1 MTVVITQPTYLPWL
15 GYFEQIAA
23 ADDFV
28 FLDTVQFTKQSWQC
42 RNRLKGSNG
51 APIWLT
57 VPIASHSLDTPIHA
71 IRIAPTPPQWRR
83 KHLRTV
89 EQCLRNA
96 PHFDRFFPAI
106 AHWLESGHDSLA
118 DLNIA
123 GIRLFAAVFGLRPRF
138 HRASQLGCRGRRSEL
153 LVDICTRLGASRYY
167 ASRGSQ
173 VYLEEDRRLF
183 DAAGISIRYQ
193 DWEHPV
199 YPQQGAGFVSHLSVL
214 DALMNAGPEAAR
226 RYLLGSGAE
235 GGTDAEAASRRLP
248 SEPRPRHPEALGEL
262 V

>member
-1 MTVVITQPTYLPWL
+1 MTVVITQPTYLPWF

-42 RNRLKGSNG
+42 RNRLKGADG

-57 VPIASHSLDTPIHA
+57 VPIASHPLDTPIHA

-83 KHLRTV
+83 KHLRTI

-96 PHFDRFFPAI
+96 PYFDRFFPAVS
-106 AHWLESGHDSLA
+106 HWLESGQDGLA
-118 DLNIA
+118 DLNIS
-123 GIRLFAAVFGLRPRF
+123 GIRMFAALLGLRPRF

-153 LVDICTRLGASRYY
+153 LVDICTKLGSDRYY
-167 ASRGSQ
+167 AGLGSQ
-173 VYLEEDRRLF
+173 GYLEDDRHLF

-193 DWEHPV
+193 AWEHPV
-199 YPQQGAGFVSHLSVL
+199 YAQQGVGFVSHLSVL
-214 DALMNAGPEAAR
+214 DALMNIGPEAAR
-226 RYLLGSGAE
+226 ELLLGSAE
-235 GGTDAEAASRRLP
+235 TAGEDAEAGPRRALA
-248 SEPRPRHPEALGEL
+248 EVRADLGETLGEL